1 MFQTERVPVTVYRS
15 TDEGAP
21 QLSAAAGSLKTVL
34 KACLT
39 NGYGTKQPLGWEM
52 QYENGHSACW
62 RSKHNRATGAV
73 LSLDDKGGY
82 GLIQVFQ
89 TASAATA
96 GDKPLIRYSS
106 GYDKFPYFSSY
117 LSRAAANAWVLVG
130 HARGFALILPTD
142 KSSSVPF
149 LIFGD
154 YAGLGV
160 SHQENVFVACNF
172 YNGGDYGR
180 SGSSYYSGTYDYLGT
195 KQGIYAGMVSLA
207 DTYGGKYP
215 SPVANGFSAS
225 EIYLAEGRA
234 GKDTPLR
241 GLLPGILR
249 IAEEMPDFTTVPV
262 GTVYDNLDASG
273 DAYLAFGI
281 HSKSRVDALVNLS
294 AWEL

>member
-52 QYENGHSACW
+52 QYEDGHAACW

-96 GDKPLIRYSS
+96 GDKPLITYGS
-106 GYDKFPYFSSY
+106 GYDKFSYFSQ
-117 LSRAAANAWVLVG
+117 NNKTGWILVG
-130 HARGFALILPTD
+130 HARGFVLILLSGNSQTAPY
-142 KSSSVPF
+142 

-160 SHQENVFVACNF
+160 SHTENVYVAGAFVS
-172 YNGGDYGR
+172 GTDY
-180 SGSSYYSGTYDYLGT
+180 YYSVRNTYSLTYDYLGT
-195 KQGIYAGMVSLA
+195 KKSIAAGAVSLA

-225 EIYLAEGRA
+225 EIYLTEGWS
-234 GKDTPLR
+234 GEKSTPLR

-249 IAEEMPDFTTVPV
+249 IAEEMPDFTAVPV

-273 DAYLAFGI
+273 DTYLAFCT
-281 HSKSRVDALVNLS
+281 RVEPGVNVLVNLT

>member
-52 QYENGHSACW
+52 QYEDGHAACW

-82 GLIQVFQ
+82 GLMQVFQ
-89 TASAATA
+89 TASSATA
-96 GDKPLIRYSS
+96 GDKPLIWYDSR
-106 GYDKFPYFSSY
+106 YDKFSYFSQD
-117 LSRAAANAWVLVG
+117 NATGWVLVG
-130 HARGFALILPTD
+130 HARGFALILQAD
-142 KSSSVPF
+142 KNQIAPF

-160 SHQENVFVACNF
+160 SHTENVYVAGIF
-172 YNGGDYGR
+172 AGGIDYSSSLR
-180 SGSSYYSGTYDYLGT
+180 SAYSLTYDYLGT
-195 KQGIYAGMVSLA
+195 KKSIGAGTASLA
-207 DTYGGKYP
+207 DFYGGKYP

-225 EIYLAEGRA
+225 EIYLTEGLA
-234 GKDTPLR
+234 GKSTPLR
-241 GLLPGILR
+241 GLMPGILR
-249 IAEEMPDFTTVPV
+249 IAEEMPDFTAVPV

-273 DAYLAFGI
+273 DAYLAFCA
-281 HSKSRVDALVNLS
+281 HMEPRVNVLVNLT

>member
-39 NGYGTKQPLGWEM
+39 NGYSTKQPLGWEM
-52 QYENGHSACW
+52 QYENGHAACW

-82 GLIQVFQ
+82 GLMQVFQ
-89 TASAATA
+89 TASSATA
-96 GDKPLIRYSS
+96 GDKPLVRYSS
-106 GYDKFPYFSSY
+106 GYDKFSYF
-117 LSRAAANAWVLVG
+117 SRAAANAWVLVG
-130 HARGFALILPTD
+130 HARGFVLILPTD
-142 KSSSVPF
+142 KNAIVPF

-160 SHQENVFVACNF
+160 SHQENVFVAGMF
-172 YNGGDYGR
+172 SSGTEYNYANKEVR
-180 SGSSYYSGTYDYLGT
+180 FFTYDYLAAKRSIDAGT
-195 KQGIYAGMVSLA
+195 ASLA

-225 EIYLAEGRA
+225 EIYLTEGPA
-234 GKDTPLR
+234 GKSSPLR

-249 IAEEMPDFTTVPV
+249 IAEEMPDFTSIPV

-281 HSKSRVDALVNLS
+281 HGSYRVNALVNLT

>member
-21 QLSAAAGSLKTVL
+21 QLSAAPGSLKTVL

-52 QYENGHSACW
+52 QYENGHAACW

-82 GLIQVFQ
+82 GLMQVFQ
-89 TASAATA
+89 TASSATA
-96 GDKPLIRYSS
+96 GDKPLIGYSS
-106 GYDKFPYFSSY
+106 GYDKFSYFS
-117 LSRAAANAWVLVG
+117 RNAANAWVLVG
-130 HARGFALILPTD
+130 HARGFVFILPTD
-142 KSSSVPF
+142 KNVAAPF

-160 SHQENVFVACNF
+160 SHQENVFVSGGF
-172 YNGGDYGR
+172 SNGTEYSYSSR
-180 SGSSYYSGTYDYLGT
+180 SVLYFTYDYLAT
-195 KQGIYAGMVSLA
+195 KKSIFTGMVSLA

-225 EIYLAEGRA
+225 EIYLTEGSA
-234 GKDTPLR
+234 GKTSPLR

-249 IAEEMPDFTTVPV
+249 IAEEMPEFTAVPI

-273 DAYLAFGI
+273 DAYLAFSTNGT
-281 HSKSRVDALVNLS
+281 SRVNALVNLN

>member
-39 NGYGTKQPLGWEM
+39 NGYGTKQPLGWDM
-52 QYENGHSACW
+52 QYENGHAACW

-82 GLIQVFQ
+82 GLMQVFQ
-89 TASAATA
+89 TASSATA
-96 GDKPLIRYSS
+96 GDKPLIRHNS
-106 GYDKFPYFSSY
+106 GYDKFSYF
-117 LSRAAANAWVLVG
+117 SRAADNAWVLVG
-130 HARGFALILPTD
+130 HARGFVLILPTG
-142 KSSSVPF
+142 KNALVPF

-160 SHQENVFVACNF
+160 SHQENVFVAGMFSNSTE
-172 YNGGDYGR
+172 YNP
-180 SGSSYYSGTYDYLGT
+180 SSLGVRYFTYDYLGT
-195 KQGIYAGMVSLA
+195 KKSIDAGMASLA

-225 EIYLAEGRA
+225 EIYLTEGPA
-234 GKDTPLR
+234 GKSTPLR

-249 IAEEMPDFTTVPV
+249 IAEEMPDFTAVPV

-273 DAYLAFGI
+273 DAYLAFCI
-281 HSKSRVDALVNLS
+281 HNAYRVNALVNLT

>member
-52 QYENGHSACW
+52 QYENGHAACW

-82 GLIQVFQ
+82 GLMQVFQ
-89 TASAATA
+89 TASSATA
-96 GDKPLIRYSS
+96 GDKPLIWYDSN
-106 GYDKFPYFSSY
+106 YDKFSYFSQND
-117 LSRAAANAWVLVG
+117 ATGWVLVG
-130 HARGFALILPTD
+130 HTRGFALILQTD
-142 KSSSVPF
+142 KNQIAPF

-160 SHQENVFVACNF
+160 SHQENVLVAGMFSNSTE
-172 YNGGDYGR
+172 YN
-180 SGSSYYSGTYDYLGT
+180 SSSQEVRYYTYDYLAA
-195 KQGIYAGMVSLA
+195 KKSINVGMVSLA

-225 EIYLAEGRA
+225 EIYLTEGRA

-281 HSKSRVDALVNLS
+281 HQISRVNALVNLS

>member
-21 QLSAAAGSLKTVL
+21 QLSAAPGSLKTVL

-52 QYENGHSACW
+52 QYENGHAACW

-82 GLIQVFQ
+82 GLMQVFQ
-89 TASAATA
+89 TASSATA
-96 GDKPLIRYSS
+96 GDKPLIRYDSS
-106 GYDKFPYFSSY
+106 YDKFSYFS
-117 LSRAAANAWVLVG
+117 RNVANAWVLIG
-130 HARGFALILPTD
+130 HARGFVLILPTD
-142 KSSSVPF
+142 KNAVVPF

-160 SHQENVFVACNF
+160 SHQENVFVAGIFSNGTE
-172 YNGGDYGR
+172 YN
-180 SGSSYYSGTYDYLGT
+180 SSSKGIRYFTYDYLAA
-195 KQGIYAGMVSLA
+195 KKSIDVSMVSLA

-249 IAEEMPDFTTVPV
+249 IAEEMPDFTAVPV

-273 DAYLAFGI
+273 DAYLAFNTNDTY
-281 HSKSRVDALVNLS
+281 RVNALVNLT

>member
-21 QLSAAAGSLKTVL
+21 QLSAAPGSLKTVL

-52 QYENGHSACW
+52 QYEDGHAACW

-82 GLIQVFQ
+82 GLMQVFQ

-106 GYDKFPYFSSY
+106 VYDKFSYFSQ
-117 LSRAAANAWVLVG
+117 NNKTGWVLVG
-130 HARGFALILPTD
+130 HARGFVLILLSGNNQTAPY
-142 KSSSVPF
+142 

-160 SHQENVFVACNF
+160 SHTENVYVAGVF
-172 YNGGDYGR
+172 AGGEDYN
-180 SGSSYYSGTYDYLGT
+180 YSGRDTYSLTYDYLGT
-195 KQGIYAGMVSLA
+195 KKSIGAGAVSLA

-225 EIYLAEGRA
+225 EIYLTEGWSE
-234 GKDTPLR
+234 KSTPLR

-249 IAEEMPDFTTVPV
+249 IAEEMPDLTAIPV

-273 DAYLAFGI
+273 DTYLAFGTRGEP
-281 HSKSRVDALVNLS
+281 RVNVLVNLT

>member
-21 QLSAAAGSLKTVL
+21 QLSDAPGSLKTVL

-52 QYENGHSACW
+52 QYEDGHAACW
-62 RSKHNRATGAV
+62 RSQHNRATGAV

-82 GLIQVFQ
+82 GLMQVFQ
-89 TASAATA
+89 TASSATA
-96 GDKPLIRYSS
+96 GDKPLIRYHPD
-106 GYDKFPYFSSY
+106 YNKFSYFSQNY
-117 LSRAAANAWVLVG
+117 KTGWILVG
-130 HARGFALILPTD
+130 HARGFVLILPTD
-142 KSSSVPF
+142 MNLVVPF

-160 SHQENVFVACNF
+160 SHQENVFVAGMF
-172 YNGGDYGR
+172 SSSTEYYTSIKVVRSYTYN
-180 SGSSYYSGTYDYLGT
+180 YLTT
-195 KQGIYAGMVSLA
+195 KKSIYAGMVSLA

-225 EIYLAEGRA
+225 EIYLTEGQA
-234 GKDTPLR
+234 GKSTPLR

-249 IAEEMPDFTTVPV
+249 IAEEMPDFTAIPV

-273 DAYLAFGI
+273 DTYLAFCT
-281 HSKSRVDALVNLS
+281 HVEPRVNVLVNLT

>member
-21 QLSAAAGSLKTVL
+21 QLSAAPGSLKTVL

-52 QYENGHSACW
+52 QYENGHAACW

-82 GLIQVFQ
+82 GLMQVFQ
-89 TASAATA
+89 TASSATT

-106 GYDKFPYFSSY
+106 GDKFSYFSSY
-117 LSRAAANAWVLVG
+117 LSRVSANAWVLVG
-130 HARGFALILPTD
+130 HARGFVLILPTD
-142 KSSSVPF
+142 KNAVVPF

-160 SHQENVFVACNF
+160 SHQENVFLAGSF
-172 YNGGDYGR
+172 YNGEDYGR
-180 SGSSYYSGTYDYLGT
+180 SSSTYYSFTYDYLGT
-195 KQGIYAGMVSLA
+195 KQGIYASMVSLA

-225 EIYLAEGRA
+225 EIYLAEGGA
-234 GKDTPLR
+234 GKSTPLR

-249 IAEEMPDFTTVPV
+249 IAEEMPDFTAVPV

-273 DAYLAFGI
+273 DAYLAF
-281 HSKSRVDALVNLS
+281 STNSTSRVNALVNLT